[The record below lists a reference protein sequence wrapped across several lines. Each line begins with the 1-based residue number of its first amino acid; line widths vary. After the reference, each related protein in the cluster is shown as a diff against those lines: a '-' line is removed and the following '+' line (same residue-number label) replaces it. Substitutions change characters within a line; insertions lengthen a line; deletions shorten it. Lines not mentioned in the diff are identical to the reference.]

1 MEKTIKMSTLN
12 AAIEA
17 ACNNLRMNCSFTDEQ
32 CLTFAAD
39 LLENLAKDGWKVVEE
54 NVTYPQEQYRKTLE
68 EANYLLT
75 VVDADMCFVR
85 HVNSGTSH
93 VLNGRFALENWMRDI
108 ELI

>member
-17 ACNNLRMNCSFTDEQ
+17 ACNNLRMNCGFTDDM

-39 LLENLAKDGWKVVEE
+39 LMENLDRDGWTIEDDIP
-54 NVTYPQEQYRKTLE
+54 NPQEQYRKILE

-85 HVNSGTSH
+85 HVSCGTSH
-93 VLNGRFALENWMRDI
+93 VLNGRFALENWMNDMGFFD
-108 ELI
+108 